1 MIKNKPNK
9 MLKPNESIV
18 SKDKIL
24 HERLDII
31 VTQAD
36 KNSKDELQQ
45 LTEKN
50 IQAEAR
56 LLRLVI
62 LRDEVNQRIKKSMN

>member
-1 MIKNKPNK
+1 